1 MFINPRDHV
10 VESTLESKLE
20 LYKKSY
26 FQDKM
31 FLLSPLNTISHILEN
46 KGYHSNTQFVSP
58 ILVNISVIKP
68 LDLTFIS
75 PHDLLVLILS

>member
-46 KGYHSNTQFVSP
+46 KGYHSNT
-58 ILVNISVIKP
+58 
-68 LDLTFIS
+68 
-75 PHDLLVLILS
+75 